1 MSKNTNKKL
10 KLYQNKDKIE
20 AGIDEAGR
28 GSLIGRVYT
37 AVVILNNDLDD
48 ELLEKMNEIRDSK
61 KLSKKKRNELRYFI
75 EENALDYSVSYKE
88 NYEIDKDNI
97 LNATLSS
104 MHNSLDNL
112 NIIPDKIL
120 VDGNNFK
127 EYYVNDTKIDY
138 ECIVKGDDTY
148 MSIASASI
156 LAKVYHDE
164 HIEEL
169 CKDNEDLIKYDLLN
183 NMGYG
188 TKKHLQAIT
197 DYGISE
203 FHRKSFKCCK

>member
-88 NYEIDKDNI
+88 NYEIDNDNI
-97 LNATLSS
+97 LNATLLS

-197 DYGISE
+197 DYGISD